1 MTETSQAA
9 ANQIEIRYLT
19 DKQVAQMTGKAVQTL
34 RNERYKRTG
43 INFIR
48 MGGAV
53 RYDIQ
58 DVIKYMDERKIH
70 IER

>member
-9 ANQIEIRYLT
+9 VNQIEVRYLT

-58 DVIKYMDERKIH
+58 DVIKYMNDHKVQTEQ
-70 IER
+70 